1 MKLFIFIYSI
11 EYKIE
16 CFFLKNVKLHINQ
29 MPLALIFDV
38 ETTGLI
44 PKPNESV
51 SEIPYI
57 IQLSFA
63 LYDTDSI
70 KLVETYDAYIRIPDK
85 VVLKPIIT
93 ELTGITRDLL
103 DEEGIPCGVALD
115 AFYDAWKKADI
126 LVAHNMGF
134 DSNMIKIEL
143 CAHRPQIDDIYEGK
157 KKEYCT
163 MLNGTELCKIS
174 RTNSRGPY
182 LKQPKLSELYA
193 HLFGALPNIRLHNS
207 MVDVLVCLRCFLK
220 MKQNI
225 EVADSEF
232 ANWFEKLD

>member
-1 MKLFIFIYSI
+1 MNA
-11 EYKIE
+11 
-16 CFFLKNVKLHINQ
+16 FFKRMQNRILIT

-44 PKPNESV
+44 PKSNESV

-63 LYDTDSI
+63 LYDTDAR
-70 KLVETYDAYIRIPDK
+70 KLIETYDAYIRIPDK

-103 DEEGIPCGVALD
+103 DEEGIPCGLALD

-143 CAHRPQIDDIYEGK
+143 CAHRPQIDDLYEGK

-163 MLNGTELCKIS
+163 MLNGTALCKIS
-174 RTNSRGPY
+174 RTNSRGLY

-225 EVADSEF
+225 EVEDSDF
-232 ANWFEKLD
+232 ANWFENLE